1 MEIRN
6 ALTFVIEIDRIESTG
21 INTVVTRQKELRT
34 QTQNSEDRE
43 TESEDRTYTEPRD
56 RRTSLARACRRILD
70 RDWPRSLETEPS
82 GRTWQGILD

>member
-21 INTVVTRQKELRT
+21 INTVVTRQKDSELRR
-34 QTQNSEDRE
+34 QN
-43 TESEDRTYTEPRD
+43 SEDRTYTEPRD
-56 RRTSLARACRRILD
+56 RRTSLARACQRILD